1 MADPKQN
8 LPPRGSQAD
17 AEDTM
22 ARAKQAASPFVFPPS
37 GILETGAPFG
47 SSPDDFPSSPDTER
61 TSFDD
66 GSDAGPT
73 TPAPIPHTP
82 HDDSDLV
89 GNGLPVGGSALA
101 QPGPQA
107 GELPQGHEPAP
118 GTALATLPPEQ
129 PLAATDP
136 KAKAAAQALYGSD
149 FPLLKQNG
157 EQEGAWVQWAKTRW
171 EAHRPGMQKV
181 LHLVERNRLMRG
193 GDQWVT
199 STGVGPWREP
209 PKPRDAVR
217 TVDNMIAPALD
228 QRVQILREQTP
239 GFRTRPTTRDPNAMK
254 RAEAQQMALEYSYA
268 EQDMA
273 EVLAEAAYWAGTDGV
288 SFLGPYWHPDV
299 GPWAETEQAPLGDIR
314 TCVYRIE
321 QVRVSANATATKR
334 PHYWILRE
342 TIPTAD
348 AVAMHGLAAVNDD
361 LSGQG
366 TDLATTM
373 QSGRLGLDTP
383 GVDELYRDQ
392 ETVDRYTVYCEKSD
406 FLPQGLTLITVGATV
421 VFLGPLLYSVVP
433 VIRMTDGSSDP
444 AFYPTPVMNGWISH
458 QVRINALES
467 KLIESIRVNAGGRF
481 LMKAGTTATETL
493 VGGTTSF
500 MEVKGAY
507 NDIRDVLLPVNG
519 FSVGE
524 DVMNALE
531 AEVASFEKKSGWNDA
546 SRGSFSSDASGR
558 AILAVREQLERIFA
572 PGVAS
577 AAKAMGEWGK
587 VNLHIYKAMLTLPRV
602 MAIAGKGRPDLARAL
617 TAEDFDGVSQVEID
631 PETLMP
637 MPRSM
642 RLYLLDQ
649 LYQTQVITAQEYRK
663 RLPFAFT
670 GSITTPDDA
679 QEARAQRVADAI
691 KNMQPVPELRWTDNE
706 SIHQDIL
713 EREILLSDDQDP
725 MIVQFAMQ
733 RWTQLAQQAAMK
745 SGAMMPGGPQGGPP
759 PNGTPLPPQSAPLAG
774 SNSSMASAP
783 QQLSQSDQ
791 QQAGSSFDAQSPS

>member
-1 MADPKQN
+1 MVDPRKD

-17 AEDTM
+17 AEDVND
-22 ARAKQAASPFVFPPS
+22 RAKQAASPFVLPPS

-47 SSPDDFPSSPDTER
+47 ASPEDFPEHPDTER
-61 TSFDD
+61 TSFSD
-66 GSDAGPT
+66 GSPPHQP
-73 TPAPIPHTP
+73 PAPIQHTP
-82 HDDSDLV
+82 HDDSDLM
-89 GNGLPVGGSALA
+89 GPDGGLTGLDLGGLA
-101 QPGPQA
+101 QPGPA
-107 GELPQGHEPAP
+107 PHEEAP

-129 PLAATDP
+129 PIASADP

-149 FPLLKQNG
+149 FPLLT
-157 EQEGAWVQWAKTRW
+157 EPTDVAWVQWAKTRW
-171 EAHRPGMQKV
+171 ESHRAGMQKT

-217 TVDNMIAPALD
+217 TVDNVIQPALD
-228 QRVQILREQTP
+228 QRVQIVREQTP
-239 GFRTRPTTRDPNAMK
+239 GFRTRPTTRDPEAMK
-254 RAEAQQMALEYSYA
+254 RAEAQQQALEYSYA
-268 EQDMA
+268 EQEMP

-299 GPWAETEQAPLGDIR
+299 GPWAEAEQQPLGDIR

-334 PHYWILRE
+334 PHYWLIRE
-342 TIPTAD
+342 TIPSAD
-348 AVAMHGLAAVNDD
+348 AVAMHGMAAVDAD
-361 LSGQG
+361 TSGSG

-383 GVDELYRDQ
+383 GVDELYREQ
-392 ETVDRYTVYCEKSD
+392 ETVDRYTVYCERSD
-406 FLPQGLTLITVGATV
+406 FLPNGLTLITVGAKV
-421 VFLGPLLYSVVP
+421 VFVGPLIYAVVP
-433 VIRMTDGSSDP
+433 MARITDGSSDP
-444 AFYPTPVMNGWISH
+444 AFYPTPVMNGWIPH
-458 QVRINALES
+458 QIRINALKS
-467 KLIESIRVNAGGRF
+467 KRIESIRVNAGGRF
-481 LMKAGTTATETL
+481 IMKAGTTATETL
-493 VGGTTSF
+493 VGGTTSII
-500 MEVKGAY
+500 EVKGAF
-507 NDIRDVLLPVNG
+507 NSIGDVLLPVNG
-519 FSVGE
+519 FSVGQDVESAIE
-524 DVMNALE
+524 D
-531 AEVASFEKKSGWNDA
+531 EVASFEKKSGWNDA
-546 SRGSFSSDASGR
+546 SRGSFASDASGR

-577 AAKAMGEWGK
+577 AAKGMSEWGK
-587 VNLHIYKAMLTLPRV
+587 IVLHIYKAMLTLPRT

-617 TAEDFDGVSQVEID
+617 TADDFDGVSQVEID

-649 LYQTQVITAQEYRK
+649 LYQTQVINAQEYRK

-670 GSITTPDDA
+670 GSISTPDDG

-691 KNMQPVPELRWTDNE
+691 KNAQPAPELRWTDNE

-713 EREILLSDDQDP
+713 EREILLVDSLDP
-725 MIVQFAMQ
+725 MIVQLATQ
-733 RWTQLAQQAAMK
+733 RWIELAQQAAMK
-745 SGAMMPGGPQGGPP
+745 SGGMMPGMQPPQGSGPP
-759 PNGTPLPPQSAPLAG
+759 DGSPLPPQTAPLAG

-791 QQAGSSFDAQSPS
+791 QAAGGSFDAMSAG